1 MAKTPI
7 NLAKSV
13 KDRLL
18 NISRAEGRTF
28 DVLLV
33 RFALERML
41 YRLSVSEHR
50 NRFVLKGGMLVTVW
64 IDDDNRVTRDAD
76 FLGHGDPDPE
86 KLVADFRAI
95 MQIDGADG
103 LVFDVDALAALAIRE
118 EMEYGGVRLRTAA
131 YLERT
136 RIPVTIDIGFG
147 DAIVDPIQQL
157 EYPTLL
163 DLPVPVIRSYPPTT
177 VIAEKFQ
184 AMVALG
190 VLNGRMKDYYDL
202 WAIPRNLEI
211 PPDEL
216 DAAISATFE
225 RRKTAIPT
233 GRPPGLSVQLVEDDA
248 KQRQWRAYA
257 ASLELEVITLEAVVD
272 AIWDLVGPACA
283 RLMGNSQL
291 VQVDDTGSALTARRI
306 NS

>member
-1 MAKTPI
+1 MARSPA

-18 NISRAEGRTF
+18 NISRSEGRAF

-33 RFALERML
+33 RFALERLL
-41 YRLSVSEHR
+41 YRLSVSEYR
-50 NRFVLKGGMLVTVW
+50 ERFVLKGGMLVTAW

-76 FLGHGDPDPE
+76 FLGYGDANPD

-95 MQIDGADG
+95 MQIEGDDG
-103 LVFDVDALAALAIRE
+103 LMFDADALVATAIRE
-118 EMEYGGVRLRTAA
+118 EMEYGGVRLKTAA

-147 DAIVDPIQQL
+147 DALADAAQQL
-157 EYPTLL
+157 DYPTLL
-163 DLPVPVIRSYPPTT
+163 DLPVPHIRSYPPAT

-211 PPDEL
+211 ASENL
-216 DAAISATFE
+216 DVAIRATFE
-225 RRKTAIPT
+225 RRGTPIPT
-233 GRPPGLSVQLVEDDA
+233 ERPPGLSAEMMEDET
-248 KQRQWRAYA
+248 KHRQ
-257 ASLELEVITLEAVVD
+257 
-272 AIWDLVGPACA
+272 
-283 RLMGNSQL
+283 
-291 VQVDDTGSALTARRI
+291 
-306 NS
+306 